1 MMIETRRLLL
11 RKIVSSDAED
21 MFAYS
26 RGPNTGLNAGWKPHE
41 SLEETQETIDTFFL
55 NQESV
60 FGIVLTETNK
70 LIGSIGLIKDP
81 MRENDSTRMLGY
93 DIGEDYWG
101 LGIMTEAAKAI
112 MGFGF
117 ETMFLDLI
125 SATCYPY
132 NIRSRHVLEKLG
144 FQYEGT
150 LAQADKRYDGQVMD
164 MECFSLSKEDY
175 FKSGARDEFCFEMQ
189 KTDQELFRYDAGLLF

>member
-11 RKIVSSDAED
+11 RKIVPSDAKD

-41 SLEETQETIDTFFL
+41 SLEETQDTINTFFL

-60 FGIVLTETNK
+60 FGIVLTETNT
-70 LIGSIGLIKDP
+70 LIGSISLIKDP

-112 MGFGF
+112 MSFGF
-117 ETMFLDLI
+117 ETMYLDLI
-125 SATCYPY
+125 SATCYPD
-132 NIRSRHVLEKLG
+132 NIRSRRVLEKLG
-144 FQYEGT
+144 FKYEGT
-150 LAQADKRYDGQVMD
+150 LAQADKRYDGQVLD

-175 FKSGARDEFCFEMQ
+175 FKSGKKDEFCIEIQ
-189 KTDQELFRYDAGLLF
+189 KTESDVFRYDAGLLF

>member
-175 FKSGARDEFCFEMQ
+175 FKSGAREEFCFEMQ
-189 KTDQELFRYDAGLLF
+189 KTDQELFHYDAGLLF

>member
-175 FKSGARDEFCFEMQ
+175 FKSGERDEFCFEMQ